1 MLQAMNTGH
10 DGSLSTGHANS
21 SRDMLL
27 RLETMALMGSMQLP
41 IAAIRRQIASAIDI
55 LVHLGRVRDGTRKV
69 LEISE
74 ILGMDQEEIA
84 MKPLFVFSETEGK
97 GADVHGIWKKE
108 GDLQFRKK
116 LEEKGLISESI
127 ETKDGQAVQDGTM
140 ETGDERKT

>member
-1 MLQAMNTGH
+1 MNTGH

-41 IAAIRRQIASAIDI
+41 IADIRRQIASAIDI

-97 GADVHGIWKKE
+97 GAGGTAAADYFGETPKEAGII
-108 GDLQFRKK
+108 RKK
-116 LEEKGLISESI
+116 NRE
-127 ETKDGQAVQDGTM
+127 DCA
-140 ETGDERKT
+140 

>member
-1 MLQAMNTGH
+1 MNTGH

-69 LEISE
+69 LQISE

-97 GADVHGIWKKE
+97 GAGVHGIWKKE

-116 LEEKGLISESI
+116 LEEKGLVSERI

-140 ETGDERKT
+140 GTGDERKK